1 VEILLDSRALFR
13 IFVDCVL
20 ILDKN
25 REFFVKLAKII
36 SLDLFLNGKMYELGS
51 WPVDHMRHWSIVD
64 RS

>member
-1 VEILLDSRALFR
+1 VEILLDSRDLFR

-51 WPVDHMRHWSIVD
+51 RPVDHMRHWSIVD